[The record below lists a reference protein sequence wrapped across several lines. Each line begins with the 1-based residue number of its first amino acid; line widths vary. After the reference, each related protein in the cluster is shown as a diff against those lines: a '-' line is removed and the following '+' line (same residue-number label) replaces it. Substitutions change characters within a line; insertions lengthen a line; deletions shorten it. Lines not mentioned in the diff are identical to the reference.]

1 MKDPSERR
9 LLTAV
14 VLSLGLLWLW
24 QLFFA
29 PPPPEPTVAEAAA
42 EVAAA
47 QRALEGTPAGA
58 AGAPVAVV
66 SEAACTNSK
75 TTIAS
80 ATSTLE
86 VSDCGAVR
94 SVRMTGVPSATV
106 VLSWW
111 DWAYDR
117 VTGGTEEAWVP
128 YRDVAGELD
137 LMSNGEL
144 LVAGR
149 GAFVLGGTWAVTS
162 VDPLVQE
169 RTTSDGFKV
178 VRTIKKGA
186 TPETWDVSVRF
197 EADRPLLG
205 PFWVGAADIL
215 TDVSGRSSINTV
227 LTAVVDGD
235 LESLPAPTHLQ
246 EPTKLDGKHRWFSW
260 FWPGK
265 GEVNWFGFADRFYLV
280 AIAPADPTTAGLL
293 QWARVDAERVG
304 GFLTLPESSL
314 APGKP
319 IEAKFT
325 VYAGQKD
332 LKKLEP
338 VGHGLDESTSL
349 GMFALFAKFLLIT
362 LGVIQ
367 DRIGNWGYSILAL
380 TLLVRVVTYPL
391 TRSAVVSGRRMSALQ
406 PKIKELQEKYA
417 DDKETL
423 NREQMALFG
432 KYGVNPLGGCFP
444 MLIQMPVFFALFTA
458 LAYEPQLFHA
468 RFFYLHD
475 LSSQDPYGFLGA
487 FVVAG
492 MYVQQLM
499 MPPMAGMDPTQ
510 AKMMKLMPLVFG
522 LMMFSAPAGLSLYY
536 SLNTVL
542 AVAQQWY
549 NTRSIPPV
557 ILDGDANV
565 PT

>member
-1 MKDPSERR
+1 MKDQSERR

-42 EVAAA
+42 EAAAA
-47 QRALEGTPAGA
+47 QGGVPGVPAP
-58 AGAPVAVV
+58 APVAVV
-66 SEAACTNSK
+66 SEAACTDTK
-75 TTIAS
+75 TSIAS
-80 ATSTLE
+80 TTATLE

-94 SVRMTGVPSATV
+94 SVRMNNVPASTV

-111 DWAYDR
+111 SWIYDR
-117 VTGGTEEAWVP
+117 VTGATEEPWVP

-137 LMSNGEL
+137 LLSSGEL

-149 GAFVLGGTWAVTS
+149 GAFTLGGTWAVTS
-162 VDPLVQE
+162 TDPLVQE

-186 TPETWDVSVRF
+186 TPESWDVAVRF

-205 PFWVGAADIL
+205 PFWVGAADTL
-215 TDVSGRSSINTV
+215 RDVSGQSSINPV
-227 LTAVVDGD
+227 LTSVVDGD
-235 LESLPAPTHLQ
+235 LESLPTPTQLQ
-246 EPTKLDGKHRWFSW
+246 EPTRLDGTHRWFSS

-265 GEVNWFGFADRFYLV
+265 GEVNWFGFADRFHLV
-280 AIAPADPTTAGLL
+280 AIAPAEPTTAGVL

-304 GFLTLPESSL
+304 GFLTLPAESVS
-314 APGKP
+314 PGKP

-338 VGHGLDESTSL
+338 LGHGLNEAASL
-349 GMFALFAKFLLIT
+349 GIFALFAKFLLIT